1 MGNLRHKARFSRRQG
16 TSIMVLNLTE
26 RPVDNQ
32 TVSQAATKLAE
43 KLGADVIILNAPIYG
58 PYDKHLFSL
67 CKDQE
72 RRENCAL
79 FLCTSGGDADVAYR
93 IARCLQQKYT
103 RVIVYVC
110 GMCKSAGTII
120 AIGAHEIVMTE
131 VGELGPLD
139 VQLGKKDELWE
150 TDSGLTVLAAIET
163 LEEKAFDLFES
174 AFMNLKRRSG
184 GRITLKT
191 ATALASE
198 LSVGVIS
205 PIMNQIDPLH
215 VGSVS
220 RAMKIGLE
228 YGNRLAAKSKNAKP
242 GAIHSMTHD
251 YPSHGF
257 VIDRDEAKTLFVNVR
272 ELEHEEERELISVLG
287 DLVREPGE
295 KPIVG
300 YLSNVP
306 KKEVANESHHPGN
319 VGTGSATPVGADGG
333 DSKVVELQRPV
344 SSS

>member
-1 MGNLRHKARFSRRQG
+1 M
-16 TSIMVLNLTE
+16 
-26 RPVDNQ
+26 DNQ

-43 KLGADVIILNAPIYG
+43 KLGADVIIFNSPIYA
-58 PYDKHLFSL
+58 PYDKHLFTL
-67 CKDQE
+67 CKGQE

-93 IARCLQQKYT
+93 IARCLQQKYKK
-103 RVIVYVC
+103 VIVYVC

-163 LEEKAFDLFES
+163 LEEKAFELFES

-191 ATALASE
+191 ATALASQ

-205 PIMNQIDPLH
+205 PIMEQIDPLH

-220 RAMKIGLE
+220 RAMKIGSE
-228 YGNRLAAKSKNAKP
+228 YGTRLAGKSKNAKP
-242 GAIHSMTHD
+242 GAIDALTHG

-272 ELEHEEERELISVLG
+272 DIEHEEERELILALA
-287 DLVREPGE
+287 DLAREPGE
-295 KPIVG
+295 KAIVG
-300 YLSNVP
+300 YLSDVP

-319 VGTGSATPVGADGG
+319 VGTGAATTAGADGG
-333 DSKVVELQRPV
+333 DPKVVELQRPMPA
-344 SSS
+344 S